1 VAIAQ
6 SVSVSKF
13 EPKKRLENESTK
25 ALEFLISVGVG
36 RDFYVEKIFFN
47 WVFSKLIGMDLE

>member
-25 ALEFLISVGVG
+25 ALEFLIPVGVG

-47 WVFSKLIGMDLE
+47 WVFSKLIEIDLE

>member
-1 VAIAQ
+1 
-6 SVSVSKF
+6 VSKF

-25 ALEFLISVGVG
+25 ALEFLIPVGAS

-47 WVFSKLIGMDLE
+47 WVFSKKIGMDLE